1 MIIKEIPLLNNATDK
16 LLHIMKSK
24 TIENIKYKES
34 KSFFLLNAI
43 DNKNKSDLHNFS
55 QVIHNYVSKC
65 VQHTL
70 LYQNI

>member
-34 KSFFLLNAI
+34 KSFSFER
-43 DNKNKSDLHNFS
+43 H
-55 QVIHNYVSKC
+55 
-65 VQHTL
+65 
-70 LYQNI
+70 